1 MAERDKIRAF
11 RRPALAGWL
20 ALVAA
25 LVPGTSA
32 AAAQTTLQVEASN
45 GLPGFHRGELQRYL
59 VLHMAEVG
67 LGDWRFEPAA
77 EGASACDRVSHLG
90 TADAVHISRAIK
102 GSPQLIIFYQIGYW

>member
-1 MAERDKIRAF
+1 MAERDKLRAF

-25 LVPGTSA
+25 FVPGTSA
-32 AAAQTTLQVEASN
+32 AAAQTTLQVEAFS

-77 EGASACDRVSHLG
+77 EGACDRVEWTFKLNPYAGGEVRSFAHTL
-90 TADAVHISRAIK
+90 V
-102 GSPQLIIFYQIGYW
+102 

>member
-25 LVPGTSA
+25 LVPGTLA
-32 AAAQTTLQVEASN
+32 AAAQTTLQVEAFS

-67 LGDWRFEPAA
+67 LGDWRFVAPEI
-77 EGASACDRVSHLG
+77 CRIICRVSFVPTWTPTSFRTSNALEPVKQMNASVL
-90 TADAVHISRAIK
+90 T
-102 GSPQLIIFYQIGYW
+102 

>member
-1 MAERDKIRAF
+1 MAERDKLRAF

-20 ALVAA
+20 APVAA
-25 LVPGTSA
+25 LVPCTSA
-32 AAAQTTLQVEASN
+32 ATAQTTLQVEASN

-77 EGASACDRVSHLG
+77 EGASACDRVEWTFKLNPYAGGEVRSFAHTL
-90 TADAVHISRAIK
+90 V
-102 GSPQLIIFYQIGYW
+102 